1 MIPLPA
7 MENRLLMNYS
17 IEGKKALICGSTQ
30 GIGLA
35 CATEI
40 ARMGA
45 AVVLMA
51 RHQEALE
58 KAVKELP
65 CEHGQTHD
73 YLVVDFSDWQNVQTK
88 ANEYV
93 AANGPIHILLNNT
106 GGPPAGPVFEA
117 TPEDLQKALNMH
129 VICNQVLVHAVAEG
143 MREAKY
149 GRIINI
155 ISTSVITPIRGLGVS
170 NTTRGAVANW
180 ARTLAGELGPFGI
193 TVNNILPGFTKTA
206 RLNTLIKGRADRA
219 GSTVK
224 EIEDGMLANVPLR
237 RFADPSE
244 VGTVAAFLASPAASY
259 LNGLN
264 LPVDGGRL
272 AWQ

>member
-1 MIPLPA
+1 MIPLPT
-7 MENRLLMNYS
+7 MEDLLEMNYS

-40 ARMGA
+40 ARMGGE
-45 AVVLMA
+45 VVLMA
-51 RHQEALE
+51 RHEEALE
-58 KAVKELP
+58 IAQKNLP
-65 CEHGQTHD
+65 CEHGQSHSFI
-73 YLVVDFSDWQNVQTK
+73 VVDFSDWQSVQTK

-93 AANGPIHILLNNT
+93 QANGPIHILVNNT

-129 VICNQVLVHAVAEG
+129 VVCNQVLVQAVAGG
-143 MREAKY
+143 MREEKY

-170 NTTRGAVANW
+170 NTTRGAVGNW

-206 RLNTLIKGRADRA
+206 RLDSLIKGRADRA

-244 VGTVAAFLASPAASY
+244 VGAVAAFLASPAASY

-272 AWQ
+272 SWQ